1 MPTVLPRKSIR
12 GCSNFQRARSSEAQT
27 AAPRCYKNALTAAMA
42 RLASVLFQLLSASAA
57 LRAAFCTSRQA
68 SIAGRLV
75 PCTCIAMPLC
85 CSVSASAHI
94 SPETVDNIRSSGEYY
109 RISSRIMQKNHTFVY
124 SSTHF
129 CDDVL
134 RYLVASAGDL

>member
-1 MPTVLPRKSIR
+1 
-12 GCSNFQRARSSEAQT
+12 
-27 AAPRCYKNALTAAMA
+27 MA
-42 RLASVLFQLLSASAA
+42 RLASALFQLLSASAA
-57 LRAAFCTSRQA
+57 LRSGILYKPSG

-94 SPETVDNIRSSGEYY
+94 SPETVDNIRSSE
-109 RISSRIMQKNHTFVY
+109 RILSHKQSYNAKKSHICVLLDPFR
-124 SSTHF
+124 
-129 CDDVL
+129 DDVL